1 MENDQALGNES
12 AAEKNKVW
20 ADFLTRDF
28 DDPALVWQDFRDGVD
43 ILPLY
48 GNPQQGCFCALLRYH
63 RGAQIPR
70 HMHTGTEFLFI
81 LRGSQRDERGE
92 YRQGTFLV
100 NPTDTSHEIASE
112 EGCIVLAVWE
122 KPVKFIHS
130 TQAS

>member
-1 MENDQALGNES
+1 MENEQSVET
-12 AAEKNKVW
+12 NKVW

-28 DDPALVWQDFRDGVD
+28 NDPALVWQEFRDGVD

-48 GNPQQGCFCALLRYH
+48 GDPQGCSCALLRYH

-70 HMHTGTEFLFI
+70 HLHMGTEFLFI

-92 YRQGTFLV
+92 YRQGTFLI
-100 NPTDTSHEIASE
+100 NPTDTSHAITSE

-122 KPVKFIHS
+122 KPVRFIPNP
-130 TQAS
+130 QAT